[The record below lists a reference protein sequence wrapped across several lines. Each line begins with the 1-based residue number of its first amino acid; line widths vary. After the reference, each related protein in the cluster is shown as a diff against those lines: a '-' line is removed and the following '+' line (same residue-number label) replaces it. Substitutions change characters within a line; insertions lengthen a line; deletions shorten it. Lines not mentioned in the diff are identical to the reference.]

1 MLALQTAYG
10 LTFFPD
16 LRLTLVTH
24 LSNFFVSSPFFTP
37 LGINYISLTS
47 FIKITTILVGGDKPT
62 NRTPKEDSDANS
74 LKLVCS

>member
-1 MLALQTAYG
+1 MLALQTVYG

-47 FIKITTILVGGDKPT
+47 FIKIPTILV
-62 NRTPKEDSDANS
+62 
-74 LKLVCS
+74 